1 MTSTFDPAA
10 ERDTNMWPLLAATIL
25 GIQGLGKL
33 VFATFL
39 PAPVSSAGID
49 VPGLGTMPF
58 IWIAVGT
65 FSLVAAAAV
74 AARLSWG
81 RYLGMIS
88 AVIAIAAGLFDAQ
101 GVSTGALAFMLPG
114 IVIFALWQKWPS
126 KKTIGAGDLSGRSGK
141 APTTYPGGS
150 DHLRVRPEDQAA

>member
-1 MTSTFDPAA
+1 MTRTFDPAA
-10 ERDTNMWPLLAATIL
+10 ERDTNMWPLLAAAIL
-25 GIQGLGKL
+25 GIQGLSKL

-39 PAPVSSAGID
+39 PAPVSSAGVD
-49 VPGLGTMPF
+49 VPVLGTMPF
-58 IWIAVGT
+58 IWIAVGII
-65 FSLVAAAAV
+65 SLVAAAAV

-88 AVIAIAAGLFDAQ
+88 AVIAIATGLFDAQ

-114 IVIFALWQKWPS
+114 IVLFALWRKWPS
-126 KKTIGAGDLSGRSGK
+126 ESSVGAGDLGGRSGE
-141 APTTYPGGS
+141 APTAHPGAP